1 MEVVYKML
9 FTEMEI
15 QEILDGVQ
23 VLEKVSGPIDYYLS
37 ESDRFINSGR
47 KETIA
52 FICEYATE
60 ILKTQGIRNF
70 NQEELID
77 IINTKLTVKLQSL
90 VAEYIAAGLHSFTQW
105 KIFQ

>member
-1 MEVVYKML
+1 ML

-15 QEILDGVQ
+15 QEILEGVQ
-23 VLEKVSGPIDYYLS
+23 VLEMVSGPIDYFLS
-37 ESDRFINSGR
+37 ESDRFINSSR
-47 KETIA
+47 KEAIA

-60 ILKTQGIRNF
+60 ILRSNGFQRF

-90 VAEYIAAGLHSFTQW
+90 VSEYIAAGLHSFTQW